1 MGPFFPTRK
10 APPSQ
15 FNFLNGLYIRKLGS
29 KIHVVSKS
37 TWPFLFLLQID
48 RLQAKL
54 SGYLP
59 KVVDLK
65 ATIEEINQR
74 GEKEARQN
82 EELLRQTAE
91 KLKEQERQAKEKEV
105 EKEKEE
111 EEETKRER
119 EKKAA
124 TTVEGGSAKDSDGGS
139 GDKGKAT
146 AVSEPTDCKLLII
159 VNWMTAHI
167 QLYMCTN
174 DTVLSLILSH

>member
-1 MGPFFPTRK
+1 M
-10 APPSQ
+10 
-15 FNFLNGLYIRKLGS
+15 NCLYIREIGS
-29 KIHVVSKS
+29 KIHIIVSKL
-37 TWPFLFLLQID
+37 TWLFVFLLQID
-48 RLQAKL
+48 RLQAQL

-91 KLKEQERQAKEKEV
+91 KLKEQERQAKEKEKEI

-111 EEETKRER
+111 ERKRER

-124 TTVEGGSAKDSDGGS
+124 ATVEGGSAKGSDDGGG

-146 AVSEPTDCKLLII
+146 AVSEGTKATDCKLLII
-159 VNWMTAHI
+159 VKKYYH
-167 QLYMCTN
+167 
-174 DTVLSLILSH
+174 